1 MPFLIPLFETK
12 AAGIPGTI
20 PFKSF
25 LSMQRIT
32 SSFLAD
38 FLLKS
43 AICKIFLPDQHDLSW
58 EKVCCLEE
66 KGKRLHER
74 IVK

>member
-20 PFKSF
+20 PFTF
-25 LSMQRIT
+25 LSMQRII

-43 AICKIFLPDQHDLSW
+43 AICKIFLPNRHDF
-58 EKVCCLEE
+58 
-66 KGKRLHER
+66 
-74 IVK
+74 